1 MVPHGKVGHR
11 MTHFP
16 LPIIDLR
23 RARRVAAVAMALGLA
38 CSGLAAGV
46 AAQQPPAAKPVAPK
60 APAAAPPAQKSGA
73 AAPAGAQNA
82 WVRLCEIVAT
92 GTTFKGGKEE
102 PRGSKFCLTQHERLD
117 GNTGLPIVSAAVR
130 QMEGEEKQYFMVL
143 VPLGMLL
150 EPGLRV
156 ALYPKDQWELAQK
169 NQKVDENKLKGLRL
183 EYNLCHPGGCTAQAE
198 TTPELISDLKTMAGM
213 VIFGI
218 NTNRAP
224 SSFSINLSGFD
235 KAYAGPEA
243 DAKQYSEGRRALQV
257 QIAKRRQEMAE
268 QMKKQA
274 DEQKAAPAPAAPPP
288 AKK

>member
-1 MVPHGKVGHR
+1 MRAGW
-11 MTHFP
+11 P
-16 LPIIDLR
+16 LWPWRSVL
-23 RARRVAAVAMALGLA
+23 RARVW
-38 CSGLAAGV
+38 
-46 AAQQPPAAKPVAPK
+46 PPALRLSRL
-60 APAAAPPAQKSGA
+60 PPPSRLLPRRLPPHLQRKNQGR
-73 AAPAGAQNA
+73 PLLPRAGAQNA
-82 WVRLCEIVAT
+82 WVKLCEIVAT

-169 NQKVDENKLKGLRL
+169 DQKVDENKLKGLRL

-274 DEQKAAPAPAAPPP
+274 ADEQKAAPAPAAPPP